1 MKNIR
6 FYIKSTNFY
15 ECDKAKKILKQL
27 CYIEGNFISA
37 RSEGWVYGDSDGV
50 IKFLMSTITSYPA
63 AHAPN
68 FIEYRVYN
76 IDNFPEEI
84 IKAYK
89 LNNIKKLITQP
100 IVTKK
105 EYRNTIEI
113 LKEVK
118 SNIKGGENWYITMC
132 YEEVIRDLE
141 KRYGM

>member
-6 FYIKSTNFY
+6 FYIKSTNFG

-27 CYIEGNFISA
+27 GYIEGNFISA

-63 AHAPN
+63 AHADLM
-68 FIEYRVYN
+68 EYRVYN
-76 IDNFPEEI
+76 VDNFPEEI

-89 LNNIKKLITQP
+89 LNNVKKLITQP
-100 IVTKK
+100 IVTRK

-118 SNIKGGENWYITMC
+118 SNIKGGENWYINMC

>member
-27 CYIEGNFISA
+27 GYIEGNFISA

-63 AHAPN
+63 AHADLM
-68 FIEYRVYN
+68 EYRVYN
-76 IDNFPEEI
+76 VDNFPEEI
-84 IKAYK
+84 IKTYK

-113 LKEVK
+113 AKEVYNHIVNNEK
-118 SNIKGGENWYITMC
+118 DYVLASYYNYVIK
-132 YEEVIRDLE
+132 DLE
-141 KRYGM
+141 KRYGL